1 MQVIVSDVSSIAL
14 FRKRLGNAAFSI
26 KVIGLISAFTT
37 MVYLSDYLQ
46 FLVIPLAIFI
56 ICFAFLLSYR
66 LKLGETWAVGFITP
80 WVAIFT
86 LFTISTSLKP
96 LNNGIGFDTVIGF
109 LIFWPSIYFAIRGL
123 LALRAYRT
131 NGLTDNRSEFEPL
144 LTSQPWEDGKKG
156 VNKSPFVNKWSLMA
170 YFYLLLGLLLMLF
183 KLVLSAISK
192 GPSRDDPAYLA
203 GWYIVQLFVG
213 LPVWLGVTYLYR
225 RARRHAML
233 PAKDLPKKQDRG
245 VILYLRSFQDD
256 KKIKIWA
263 RANNGRLLLERFI
276 KISFEELV
284 TDHLWRYGNVVG
296 VADPKTKDNFLNPS
310 PLGAAR
316 EEMSNDETDSN
327 YWKKVIKEKMPFASV
342 IVAVVPAVPKT
353 SVSSTVWEIDTILQ
367 SAEFKSKLILL
378 MPPLNDKKLGHRWT
392 YLVENIEA
400 VTLPENID
408 FKHTLAVI
416 FQDNEVVTIT
426 ADKRNEWAY
435 ETALD
440 NAKLILEKYKA
451 DTGLASQPS

>member
-1 MQVIVSDVSSIAL
+1 
-14 FRKRLGNAAFSI
+14 
-26 KVIGLISAFTT
+26 
-37 MVYLSDYLQ
+37 
-46 FLVIPLAIFI
+46 
-56 ICFAFLLSYR
+56 
-66 LKLGETWAVGFITP
+66 
-80 WVAIFT
+80 
-86 LFTISTSLKP
+86 
-96 LNNGIGFDTVIGF
+96 
-109 LIFWPSIYFAIRGL
+109 
-123 LALRAYRT
+123 
-131 NGLTDNRSEFEPL
+131 
-144 LTSQPWEDGKKG
+144 
-156 VNKSPFVNKWSLMA
+156 
-170 YFYLLLGLLLMLF
+170 MLF

-203 GWYIVQLFVG
+203 GWYILQLFVG
-213 LPVWLGVTYLYR
+213 LAVWLGVIYLYR

-233 PAKDLPKKQDRG
+233 PAKDLPKKKNKNRD
-245 VILYLRSFQDD
+245 VILYLRSFEDD

-316 EEMSNDETDSN
+316 EEMSDDETDLN

-378 MPPLNDKKLGHRWT
+378 MPPLNDKKLGQRWA
-392 YLVENIEA
+392 YLIENIKA

-408 FKHTLAVI
+408 FKHTRAVI